1 MNNEI
6 CICYGVSKKEI
17 EELIIEK
24 GLKTA
29 EEVQENSNAGNACA
43 RCLDNIEEILNEL
56 DKLWKK

>member
-1 MNNEI
+1 MEDKQI

-29 EEVQENSNAGNACA
+29 EEVQESSNAGNACA
-43 RCLDNIEEILNEL
+43 RCMYDIEDILNDL
-56 DKLWKK
+56 DKM